1 MLEGNHLILSGE
13 DHVVLTDDGAS
24 ADSLDSDLIL
34 LALLPRLGAVV
45 LIVVVVVH
53 RLIDGVSQ
61 RQSGSAGRVHLFIV
75 VLFQNFDVETGLCQN
90 LCRLYHQ
97 L

>member
-13 DHVVLTDDGAS
+13 DHVVLTDDRAS
-24 ADSLDSDLIL
+24 ADSLNSDLIL

-75 VLFQNFDVETGLCQN
+75 VLFQNLDVETALTAD
-90 LCRLYHQ
+90 
-97 L
+97 